1 MLVSAGA
8 LAAAT
13 SLAVPAIA
21 SASPP
26 GSPGVRTTLP
36 PTGAQ
41 LAELADADA
50 SAYDVFGLSVAI
62 SSTTIVVGEPTD
74 GAGTGETFVFTKTDA
89 GWDETP

>member
-26 GSPGVRTTLP
+26 GSPGVRTLALP

-50 SAYDVFGLSVAI
+50 SAYDVFGP
-62 SSTTIVVGEPTD
+62 VGGHLEHHYCRR
-74 GAGTGETFVFTKTDA
+74 
-89 GWDETP
+89 